1 MEYNGSGMIAM
12 TGKNCVAICSDTRFG
27 VQQVTV
33 GTDFQRIFQMHDKL
47 FMGLP
52 GLGTD
57 VLTLYDDC
65 ALITKG
71 ILRNLCIHAVSV
83 VRERSWILLCHSH
96 VPRIILD
103 CSEQNVRFQ
112 LKMYQLREERAI
124 KPAVFANLVSNML
137 YEKRYVG
144 CLVSIAFDQ
153 HTHQTP

>member
-57 VLTLYDDC
+57 VLTLYDVIAC
-65 ALITKG
+65 SMNFG
-71 ILRNLCIHAVSV
+71 VSY
-83 VRERSWILLCHSH
+83 LFSH
-96 VPRIILD
+96 PL
-103 CSEQNVRFQ
+103 
-112 LKMYQLREERAI
+112 
-124 KPAVFANLVSNML
+124 VF
-137 YEKRYVG
+137 
-144 CLVSIAFDQ
+144 
-153 HTHQTP
+153 

>member
-57 VLTLYDDC
+57 VLTLYGDC
-65 ALITKG
+65 TFIF
-71 ILRNLCIHAVSV
+71 
-83 VRERSWILLCHSH
+83 LCHS
-96 VPRIILD
+96 
-103 CSEQNVRFQ
+103 
-112 LKMYQLREERAI
+112 
-124 KPAVFANLVSNML
+124 
-137 YEKRYVG
+137 
-144 CLVSIAFDQ
+144 
-153 HTHQTP
+153 